1 MNITSRLFIILF
13 FGTSILACTDKPSHI
28 ETDMINIPGPNGPEN
43 GEQPAIEFEESEFD
57 FGTIAEGE
65 VVNYTFSFENT
76 GDAPLVLTSV
86 TSQCG
91 CTVMKSWPKEP
102 LAVGEEGTID
112 VEFNSTGRDGQ
123 QNKKITVVANT
134 YPAKTYLTIKGVVVG
149 PQNTK

>member
-1 MNITSRLFIILF
+1 MTITSRLLLC
-13 FGTSILACTDKPSHI
+13 LALCAIFTACNNAPSNI
-28 ETDMINIPGPNGPEN
+28 ETDMINIPGPNGPEDVD
-43 GEQPAIEFEESEFD
+43 QPAITFEESELD

-65 VVNYTFSFENT
+65 TVKYKFKFENT

-91 CTVMKSWPKEP
+91 CTVMKNWPKEP

-112 VEFNSTGRDGQ
+112 VEFNSTDRDGQ

-134 YPAKTYLTIKGVVVG
+134 YPAKTQLTIKGVVVG
-149 PQNTK
+149 PQTN

>member
-1 MNITSRLFIILF
+1 MKITSRLFIALIL
-13 FGTSILACTDKPSHI
+13 SANISACNDSPSSI

-43 GEQPAIEFEESEFD
+43 GDQPDIEFEESEFD
-57 FGTIAEGE
+57 FGTVAEGE
-65 VVNYTFSFENT
+65 VVNYTFTFENT

-91 CTVMKSWPKEP
+91 CTVMKNWPKEP

-134 YPAKTYLTIKGVVVG
+134 YPAKTQLTIKGMVVG
-149 PQNTK
+149 PQNN

>member
-1 MNITSRLFIILF
+1 MTIISHLF
-13 FGTSILACTDKPSHI
+13 LALVLCISFAACNTAPSNI

-43 GEQPAIEFEESEFD
+43 VDQPAIKFEESELD

-65 VVNYTFSFENT
+65 MVNYTFKFENT

-91 CTVMKSWPKEP
+91 CTVMKNWPKEP
-102 LAVGEEGTID
+102 LAAGEEATID

-134 YPAKTYLTIKGVVVG
+134 YPAKTQLTIKGVVVG
-149 PQNTK
+149 PQTN